1 LGGAAA
7 ELLRLVPAT
16 ARVVLAPQLQGVEG
30 EEEEEGA
37 KAVADGRGEAAAVTP
52 AAAVCE
58 GAPDGAPATALAS
71 SASSGLLDIRRL
83 AAQAVAMC
91 CDALGCG
98 AMEALLELLPHAA
111 HPTAPPGTQLGAA
124 LCMRAIIS
132 TLQTRVLPY
141 AALLITPL
149 VASLAH
155 SSACIRHEA
164 SAAFGQLMPLLP
176 LEPGTADPTDMSAA
190 LRARKA
196 AERPCVDQLLGV
208 VVGGAPPRYEL
219 PMVLKTTL
227 RPYQQA
233 GVDWLAFLRRF
244 GLHGILCDDM
254 GLGKTLQTLCVLAAA
269 AHEQRARRA
278 GASERLGCG
287 GGGGSGGSG
296 GSGGGCGS
304 GNGNGSGTGSSG
316 NWRRH
321 LPPSE
326 PPFHRRLPG
335 HPHRALA
342 RRGDQILWLRWAL
355 CA

>member
-1 LGGAAA
+1 
-7 ELLRLVPAT
+7 
-16 ARVVLAPQLQGVEG
+16 
-30 EEEEEGA
+30 
-37 KAVADGRGEAAAVTP
+37 
-52 AAAVCE
+52 
-58 GAPDGAPATALAS
+58 
-71 SASSGLLDIRRL
+71 
-83 AAQAVAMC
+83 
-91 CDALGCG
+91 
-98 AMEALLELLPHAA
+98 
-111 HPTAPPGTQLGAA
+111 
-124 LCMRAIIS
+124 MRAIIS

-287 GGGGSGGSG
+287 GGCGCG
-296 GSGGGCGS
+296 GSGGGSGS
-304 GNGNGSGTGSSG
+304 GNGNVSGSSG
-316 NWRRH
+316 NGGATSPPANLPSIVVCPATLTAHWRAEATKFCGSDGLCVLEYGGSAQQRARLRSRMH
-321 LPPSE
+321 EVELVVMSYE
-326 PPFHRRLPG
+326 TLRTDIDTLAQVGDHRTTAQSDCSLS
-335 HPHRALA
+335 AL
-342 RRGDQILWLRWAL
+342 
-355 CA
+355 